1 MTSPAMTSAALSL
14 LPSGEKAGRVTGSDE
29 GDADFFLI
37 AKDRARGHLPRIRHA
52 PHDTFSPQGRRNAFG
67 Q

>member
-14 LPSGEKAGRVTGSDE
+14 LPSEKKVDRVTGSDE
-29 GDADFFLI
+29 GDARFFLI
-37 AKDRARGHLPRIRHA
+37 AKDRARGHLPLIRHA